1 MVYRYN
7 ISLREE
13 IKQIVIAD
21 LVLTT
26 AFTLFLLGGIFDFS
40 GKFIIE
46 FLYFFPAMFIV
57 VTLVFVLH
65 ELMHRQ
71 VAKKF
76 GAVASFQ
83 YSINGLM
90 ITLATGLLGFVF
102 GIPGAT
108 VIYTNNFTK
117 REEGI
122 VSLAG
127 PLTNFAVFIL
137 FFIIYL
143 LLPFIHSSYIDL
155 MVTFGM
161 FISILLSFF
170 NMLPIMP
177 LDGAKVLN
185 WDKNVY
191 ITSIIIIFI
200 LMAFS
205 YYILVHSIISMLI
218 EIVIMIA
225 LASFFSL
232 FYRNVI

>member
-1 MVYRYN
+1 
-7 ISLREE
+7 
-13 IKQIVIAD
+13 
-21 LVLTT
+21 
-26 AFTLFLLGGIFDFS
+26 
-40 GKFIIE
+40 
-46 FLYFFPAMFIV
+46 
-57 VTLVFVLH
+57 
-65 ELMHRQ
+65 
-71 VAKKF
+71 
-76 GAVASFQ
+76 
-83 YSINGLM
+83 
-90 ITLATGLLGFVF
+90 
-102 GIPGAT
+102 
-108 VIYTNNFTK
+108 
-117 REEGI
+117 
-122 VSLAG
+122 
-127 PLTNFAVFIL
+127 
-137 FFIIYL
+137 
-143 LLPFIHSSYIDL
+143 

-161 FISILLSFF
+161 FISILLAFF